1 LKREYPRR
9 VVVLSLCLVGLVAVA
24 LGVETSVSVGNA
36 TAFPSLSEVP
46 GVHLTTTIS
55 FQEVPGVHLTTTI
68 SFQEVPGVHLTTT
81 TTMGSMP
88 PPGGP
93 IGPGVGPEPGA
104 VPPPPGNNAIGPA
117 GPPTGEV
124 DGEEA
129 GLSTGWIVLI
139 AVAAAIV
146 LIILGILFYLL
157 GRNGR
162 RGGPTT

>member
-46 GVHLTTTIS
+46 GVHLTTT
-55 FQEVPGVHLTTTI
+55 L

-81 TTMGSMP
+81 TTIGSMP

-93 IGPGVGPEPGA
+93 IGPGGVPEPGA

-124 DGEEA
+124 DGEGA